1 MNIFCEVRITGN
13 QGVDVCCA
21 DRQRVPLIVST
32 NSIFVVGSSG
42 NDAARS
48 GKMFSRLSKLSTL
61 SFQCLSA
68 TYPRATCAFNSRSG
82 WISLVVSF
90 FFINFFFFSFKVI
103 RNDSDPKRTP

>member
-1 MNIFCEVRITGN
+1 MNIFCEVKITGN

-21 DRQRVPLIVST
+21 DRQRVPLTVST
-32 NSIFVVGSSG
+32 NSIFVVGFSG

-68 TYPRATCAFNSRSG
+68 TYPRASCAFYSRSG
-82 WISLVVSF
+82 WILLVVSF
-90 FFINFFFFSFKVI
+90 FFINFFFI
-103 RNDSDPKRTP
+103 